1 MSAPDTNTR
10 KQASRHR
17 PALIG
22 IAFAVLLGVLFFGLN
37 LFNATDEDAGQPVPA
52 ETAQEEALPPAA
64 PAGTSVEPVDQ

>member
-22 IAFAVLLGVLFFGLN
+22 IVIAVLLGGLFFGLN
-37 LFNATDEDAGQPVPA
+37 ILTAIDDDEVQGH
-52 ETAQEEALPPAA
+52 
-64 PAGTSVEPVDQ
+64 PAGVSQDAPPSPADPVRDGAEPVTQ